1 MSATPTGQPESPPDF
16 GLAHL
21 ESALAHRFVNRAL
34 LLEALTHTSYAHEFP
49 GPGVVANERLEFL
62 GDAVL
67 GLIASDVLYRRF
79 PTASEG
85 ELTNLRAALVRA
97 STLAAFA
104 RHIALGPHLR
114 LGRGEEATGGR
125 ERELLLARACEA
137 IVGAL
142 YQDGGMDAARAFLEP
157 LLAAEITHVT
167 AGERIKDDKSLL
179 QELAQAHLG
188 VTPTYRVVS
197 QEGPSHD
204 RTFVVEV
211 LLGEHSAARGEG
223 HSKRQAEQAAAHNA
237 LADDGWEVGTSDG
250 QRGEGVGG

>member
-1 MSATPTGQPESPPDF
+1 MSATPTGQLESPSDS
-16 GLAHL
+16 GLARL
-21 ESALAHRFVNRAL
+21 ESALSHRFVNRAL

-49 GPGVVANERLEFL
+49 GPGIVANERLEFL

-79 PTASEG
+79 PTSSEG

-104 RHIALGPHLR
+104 RRIELGSYVR

-125 ERELLLARACEA
+125 ERELLLARTCEA

-142 YQDGGMDAARAFLEP
+142 YQDGGMDAARAFLATRLE
-157 LLAAEITHVT
+157 AEITRVT

-179 QELAQAHLG
+179 QEL
-188 VTPTYRVVS
+188 
-197 QEGPSHD
+197 
-204 RTFVVEV
+204 
-211 LLGEHSAARGEG
+211 
-223 HSKRQAEQAAAHNA
+223 
-237 LADDGWEVGTSDG
+237 
-250 QRGEGVGG
+250 

>member
-1 MSATPTGQPESPPDF
+1 MMSATPTGQPESALGA
-16 GLAHL
+16 GLVRL
-21 ESALAHRFVNRAL
+21 EAALAHRFANRAL

-49 GPGVVANERLEFL
+49 GPGVAPNERLEFL

-79 PTASEG
+79 PTSSEG

-97 STLAAFA
+97 STLATFA
-104 RHIALGPHLR
+104 RRIELGVYLR

-125 ERELLLARACEA
+125 ERELLLARASEA
-137 IVGAL
+137 VVGAL
-142 YQDGGMDAARAFLEP
+142 YQDGGMEAARGFLEP
-157 LLAAEITHVT
+157 LLDAEIMRVT

-179 QELAQAHLG
+179 QELAQARLG

-211 LLGEHSAARGEG
+211 VLGEQIAARGEG
-223 HSKRQAEQAAAHNA
+223 RSKRQAEQAAAHNV
-237 LADDGWEVGTSDG
+237 LADEGWETSPPGTLSS
-250 QRGEGVGG
+250 R